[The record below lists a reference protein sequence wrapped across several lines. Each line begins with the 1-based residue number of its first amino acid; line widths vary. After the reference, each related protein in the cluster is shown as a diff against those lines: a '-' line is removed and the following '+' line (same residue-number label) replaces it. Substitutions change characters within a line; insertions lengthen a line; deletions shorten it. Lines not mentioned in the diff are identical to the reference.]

1 MTTFP
6 LQTKVYTVEDL
17 EQFSGEDGAK
27 YELYDGE
34 LMLMPPSQRNATELG
49 VEIASLLR
57 NFTRG
62 KGMGYIA
69 GADGGYILSRD
80 PDTFVSPDAS
90 YISKQ
95 RAGERKSTG
104 YYPVGP
110 DLAVEV
116 ISPSDRAGDIRR
128 KIDLYLQHS
137 TRLIWMVYPQ
147 TRTIEVHTSTGSRN
161 LTVAD
166 TLNGEE
172 VLPGFSASIRDIFN
186 LLDE

>member
-6 LQTKVYTVEDL
+6 LQTKIYTVEDL
-17 EQFSGEDGAK
+17 ENLSNEDGAK

-34 LMLMPPSQRNATELG
+34 LTLMPPSQRNATELG

-62 KGMGYIA
+62 KGFGYIA
-69 GADGGYILSRD
+69 GADGGYILSRE
-80 PDTFVSPDAS
+80 PDTFVSPDGS
-90 YISKQ
+90 FISKE

-104 YYPVGP
+104 YYPVAP

-116 ISPSDRAGDIRR
+116 ISPSDRAADIRR
-128 KIDLYLQHS
+128 KIDLYLQHG
-137 TRLIWMVYPQ
+137 TRLIWVVYPQ
-147 TRTIEVHTSTGSRN
+147 TRTIEVHTSIGSRN
-161 LTVAD
+161 LTVEDA
-166 TLNGEE
+166 LEGGE
-172 VLPGFSASIRDIFN
+172 VLPGFNASIRDIFN